1 MAADDASAG
10 RTPVRRDAAGRGR
23 AVLVLLLLAG
33 LAGLVTLPA
42 WVTAEGANALGEP
55 VAVTVRGS
63 AAAPGIVAGALVLLA
78 AAGAVGLVGRVG
90 RWVVVA
96 VVAAAGALVTGSAL
110 AARSGAASA
119 AERAAADATGVAS
132 LAGEAVV
139 AAWPVVAA
147 AIGLLAVTAAAW
159 LAVAS
164 GRWTA
169 PSDRHERAVRA
180 DGGRGAVDRGT
191 GAAGAPGDGGAG
203 GSGGAD
209 TADERSTWDALSRG
223 DDPT

>member
-1 MAADDASAG
+1 MAAEDAAAG
-10 RTPVRRDAAGRGR
+10 AAPRRRAAAGRGR
-23 AVLVLLLLAG
+23 AVLALLVLAG
-33 LAGLVTLPA
+33 LAGVVTLPA
-42 WVTAEGANALGEP
+42 WVTAEGADALGEP

-96 VVAAAGALVTGSAL
+96 VVAAAGVLVTASAL
-110 AARSGAASA
+110 AARSGARSV
-119 AERAAADATGVAS
+119 AERAAADATGVAT

-139 AAWPVVAA
+139 GAWPVVAA
-147 AIGLLAVTAAAW
+147 AVGLLAVAGAAW

-164 GRWTA
+164 GRWAA
-169 PSDRHERAVRA
+169 PSDRHERAARA
-180 DGGRGAVDRGT
+180 GGGGGAVEAGT
-191 GAAGAPGDGGAG
+191 PGAGTSRPVAAAGTDGAP
-203 GSGGAD
+203 